1 MTMALADK
9 LVPDDVLAAAR
20 TARDAA
26 GDAAPSVGVW
36 LRYVL
41 FYAGVVACA
50 GACGFWLLRAGWISA
65 AATDGW
71 KTVSTLLTILSG
83 FMITTMLFTGK
94 VEAAKSLTSVQLE
107 VFAQK
112 SNHLLFSQWL
122 TLLNHIASLV
132 AVGAVVGLGASAPSL
147 AQWVAC
153 AAVGLIALSFLR
165 SMLIPLQIIE
175 LHRFVHAALIREKQD
190 EEGKQVIT

>member
-1 MTMALADK
+1 MALADK

-26 GDAAPSVGVW
+26 ADAAPSVGVW
-36 LRYVL
+36 LRYAL
-41 FYAGVVACA
+41 FYAVVVGSA
-50 GACGFWLLRAGWISA
+50 GTCGFWLLKEGWISV

-94 VEAAKSLTSVQLE
+94 VEAAKSLTSVQME
-107 VFAQK
+107 VFARK

-132 AVGAVVGLGASAPSL
+132 AVGVVVGLGPSAPVLS
-147 AQWVAC
+147 QWVAC
-153 AAVGLIALSFLR
+153 VAVGLIALSFLR
-165 SMLIPLQIIE
+165 SMLVPLQIIE